1 MISNSIR
8 NKLIVSIIVFSVDY
22 IWLKF
27 YSNVYGDRIEKVQ
40 KEKLKVKYIPVVICY
55 TVMLAGLNYI
65 MNIKSKPKDMND
77 AIKRGAIFGFV
88 SYTILNSTNMA
99 IFKEWDE
106 KISLVDTTWG
116 TILNGLAGGLY
127 FYFGI

>member
-40 KEKLKVKYIPVVICY
+40 KEKVQKEDDVVFES
-55 TVMLAGLNYI
+55 A
-65 MNIKSKPKDMND
+65 
-77 AIKRGAIFGFV
+77 
-88 SYTILNSTNMA
+88 
-99 IFKEWDE
+99 
-106 KISLVDTTWG
+106 
-116 TILNGLAGGLY
+116 
-127 FYFGI
+127 

>member
-1 MISNSIR
+1 MISSSIK

-65 MNIKSKPKDMND
+65 MNIKSKPKNMND

-88 SYTILNSTNMA
+88 SYTIFNSTNMA
-99 IFKEWDE
+99 IFNEWDE
-106 KISLVDTTWG
+106 KISIVDTTWG

-127 FYFGI
+127 FYFGV

>member
-88 SYTILNSTNMA
+88 SYTIFNSTNMA